1 MNSFRSSYLGMATL
15 LFFTACSG
23 GGGQSVLP
31 ATPSQTQDAGTNL
44 SAESVA
50 QSSALSPVPATYAY
64 STSSNTGIW
73 TITNTSGASLNIAQM
88 EFTMAYPGSVSSFWG
103 SPYMNWSFTQSS
115 GVYTLTGGSTKGL
128 AAGATMTI
136 EFTYDH
142 SVGAPTNP
150 HLYLGSGTPPS
161 TSPSA
166 SPTAKPTA
174 TPTARPTVTPT
185 AKPTATPTARP
196 TATPTA
202 KPSATPT
209 ARPSA
214 TPTARPSATP
224 TAKPSATPTAKPS
237 ATPTARPTATPTARP
252 TATPAPTSNPNG
264 TFPGSQL
271 PPGTLSNSVPPS
283 TNFAL
288 SNWELQ
294 LPIGSTGSP
303 TTISGSQLAAG
314 YTSTYFHTDSSTGAL
329 DFYSPEPPPNCV
341 TTANS
346 LHCRS
351 ELEELTT
358 WAASGTN
365 VLTATVAVTQVA
377 GTTVVGQ
384 IHPIESDT
392 NKPLCELFYSSSGV
406 LQMGVEQTTAGG
418 NEVNTT
424 IGQVPVGQKF
434 TYMIS
439 FSKGV
444 LSASINGATPTTFPV
459 GSTFASNFLYYF
471 KAGDYGQGTSADS
484 DSFYGIHTVHS

>member
-1 MNSFRSSYLGMATL
+1 MNSFRSSYLGLATF

-23 GGGQSVLP
+23 GGGQSALP
-31 ATPSQTQDAGTNL
+31 TLPSQTQGAVTNL

-50 QSSALSPVPATYAY
+50 QSAALSPVVATYAY
-64 STSSNTGIW
+64 STSANTGIW
-73 TITNTSGASLNIAQM
+73 TITNTSGAALNIAQV
-88 EFTMAYPGSVSSFWG
+88 EFTMTYPGSVPSFWG
-103 SPYMNWSFTQSS
+103 SPYMNWTFTQSS
-115 GVYTLTGGSTKGL
+115 GTYTLSGGSTKGL

-142 SVGAPTNP
+142 SAGAPTNP

-161 TSPSA
+161 TSPTA
-166 SPTAKPTA
+166 APTAK
-174 TPTARPTVTPT
+174 PTVTPT
-185 AKPTATPTARP
+185 AKPTATPTAKP

-202 KPSATPT
+202 KPT
-209 ARPSA
+209 
-214 TPTARPSATP
+214 ATP
-224 TAKPSATPTAKPS
+224 TAKPTATPTAKPT
-237 ATPTARPTATPTARP
+237 ATPTAKPTATPTAKP
-252 TATPAPTSNPNG
+252 TATPTAKPTATPTPAPTSNPAG
-264 TFPGSQL
+264 ADPGSQL
-271 PPGTLSNSVPPS
+271 PPGSLSNSVPPS

-346 LHCRS
+346 KHCRS
-351 ELEELTT
+351 ELEELTNWT
-358 WAASGTN
+358 SSGTN
-365 VLTATVAVTQVA
+365 VLTATVAVTQVS

-392 NKPLCELFYSSSGV
+392 NKPLCELYYSSSGQ

-459 GSTFASNFLYYF
+459 GSSFASNFLYYF
-471 KAGDYGQGTSADS
+471 KAGDYGQGTAADS
-484 DSFYGIHTVHS
+484 DSFYGIHTVHQ